1 MREIAPSNTNL
12 EVKPSQA
19 LGFPLSL
26 LGRSLAFATFVSLAK
41 IGVALLLVLVR
52 AIPVGP
58 TDLLRV
64 VLVSLLLVSSV
75 VLLASTREAE
85 KSRALGRVMAVLGAA
100 LSLRIVLPW
109 ESLGVWRAIHPESF
123 IGAATCEFAGAF
135 PAARV
140 QRRLIRGALW
150 WGMLDAAIR
159 VAAAMAA
166 QTGSPAAARFWEL
179 LPQVDWIPTNLL
191 ALVGVLPLLQA
202 LAHSRGAEHRQ
213 LQLFLY
219 ALAMGVTPFVLILPA
234 AALFPSF
241 NDWLGRPEVQPY
253 FLAVTYPF
261 LMAFPITATYAVLY
275 QGVLDYQSALRR
287 AAQYALARYTLVS
300 LVALPLAAGVVFLYV
315 NREEPLGRLLTGW
328 RFLALAV
335 LAASAATVLPLRHRL
350 LAALDRRYFREAYD
364 ARRVLRE
371 LTDAVRKTPD
381 IAELSRL
388 LVEQVDQALHL
399 ESVVV
404 MAASPE
410 QPGLLR
416 AASSRG
422 VADPEPVTTSTQF
435 VSLLAGSSDPL
446 PIDATGPGS
455 LLARLPDREKEWLR
469 TASASLLVPLHG
481 SGDAL
486 TGFMALGPKKSET
499 PFSEEDRDLLASVGG
514 AAGMSIETRLL
525 RATPTPGGGGSTPP
539 RDETPPA
546 RECLGCLRVFDPS
559 VLACPTCASATQA
572 ALLPLVVLDKYRLES
587 RLGSGGFGVVY
598 AAMET
603 RLGRRVALKT
613 LPRISE
619 EKVERF
625 KREALAAAAIHHPNL
640 AMIHTAESWN
650 ETPILVFELLE
661 GGTLAQR
668 LMVSPLSVAD
678 ALTLGQAMAS
688 VLEEAHKRGIL
699 HRDIKPS
706 NIGYDA
712 RQTPKLLD
720 FGVARIRD
728 PQTPVPHHHVETI
741 TLERLRRSE
750 MEVPQTQD
758 APLTETG
765 AIVGTPAYLPLEAF
779 QNREPGP
786 AFDLWALSVTLYE
799 SLSGVN
805 PFRAP
810 TPAETIE
817 RLLRHTPA
825 PLREVRPEVPRDLS
839 DFLVRALSRNPGE
852 RPGSAAQFA
861 SGLDGLAAMAERR

>member
-1 MREIAPSNTNL
+1 MEIAPSLNSIPRRWLRTAAGL
-12 EVKPSQA
+12 ARAKA
-19 LGFPLSL
+19 LVALMLCLGGF
-26 LGRSLAFATFVSLAK
+26 
-41 IGVALLLVLVR
+41 IDIEGVEWLRLLLVLVMLG
-52 AIPVGP
+52 A
-58 TDLLRV
+58 
-64 VLVSLLLVSSV
+64 S
-75 VLLASTREAE
+75 VLLSLAREGAE
-85 KSRALGRVMAVLGAA
+85 QSHALGRIMALLAA
-100 LSLRIVLPW
+100 SLSLRLVISSP
-109 ESLGVWRAIHPESF
+109 GVAIWRAIYPEAF
-123 IGAATCEFAGAF
+123 IGAAALGFALSFRKGGNVPFLVPIAGAWGAF
-135 PAARV
+135 DGV
-140 QRRLIRGALW
+140 LRLAL
-150 WGMLDAAIR
+150 AI
-159 VAAAMAA
+159 AGWL
-166 QTGSPAAARFWEL
+166 GSPDAGSAFQV
-179 LPQVDWIPTNLL
+179 LPRWDWVPTFLL
-191 ALVGVLPLLQA
+191 ALAAMFPLLRA
-202 LAHSRGAEHRQ
+202 LADSRGVERRQ
-213 LQLFLY
+213 LKLFING
-219 ALAMGVTPFVLILPA
+219 LAIGTAPFVLILPA
-234 AALFPSF
+234 GAVVPGF
-241 NDWLGRPEVQPY
+241 NEWLVRPDIQPV
-253 FLAVTYPF
+253 FLSLTYPF
-261 LMAFPITATYAVLY
+261 LFVFPLTATYAVLF

-287 AAQYALARYTLVS
+287 AAQYALARYTLGA
-300 LVALPLAAGVVFLYV
+300 LVALPLIGGLALLYAH
-315 NREEPLGRLLTGW
+315 RAESLGSLLTGW
-328 RFLALAV
+328 RFLGLLAV
-335 LAASAATVLPLRHRL
+335 AATAAAALPLRYRL
-350 LAALDRRYFREAYD
+350 LTVLDRRYFREAYD

-371 LTDAVRKTPD
+371 LTDAVRKTPG

-388 LVEQVDQALHL
+388 LVEQVDRALHV

-469 TASASLLVPLHG
+469 TAGASLLVPLHG

-750 MEVPQTQD
+750 TEVPQTQD

-825 PLREVRPEVPRDLS
+825 PLREVRPGVPRDLS

-861 SGLDGLAAMAERR
+861 SGLDGLAAMAGRR

>member
-1 MREIAPSNTNL
+1 MTSPPR
-12 EVKPSQA
+12 
-19 LGFPLSL
+19 
-26 LGRSLAFATFVSLAK
+26 RSLAIAAIAAQIKVLFALLLGAA
-41 IGVALLLVLVR
+41 GVFHIQGIDWLRFALLLVFL
-52 AIPVGP
+52 G
-58 TDLLRV
+58 T
-64 VLVSLLLVSSV
+64 SLLL
-75 VLLASTREAE
+75 STARRESE
-85 KSRALGRVMAVLGAA
+85 KSRALGNLMALMATGLAVRLVLNWDG
-100 LSLRIVLPW
+100 IFFW
-109 ESLGVWRAIHPESF
+109 IAIHPEAF
-123 IGAATCEFAGAF
+123 VGAAAFDFAAAF
-135 PAARV
+135 APTRTSTTLRGLALAW
-140 QRRLIRGALW
+140 GALDSLAHLALGLGAW
-150 WGMLDAAIR
+150 LVPSSFA
-159 VAAAMAA
+159 
-166 QTGSPAAARFWEL
+166 SPFANLVNW
-179 LPQVDWIPTNLL
+179 DWIAPNSIALL
-191 ALVGVLPLLQA
+191 AVLPLLQA
-202 LAHSRGAEHRQ
+202 LGQSTGTDRRQ
-213 LQLFLY
+213 LQTFIRG
-219 ALAMGVTPFVLILPA
+219 LAVGVAPFVLVLPA
-234 AALFPSF
+234 AVLFPAF
-241 NDWLGRPEVQPY
+241 NEWLGRPEVQPY

-261 LMAFPITATYAVLY
+261 LFVFPLTATYAVLF
-275 QGVLDYQSALRR
+275 QGALDYQSALRR

-350 LAALDRRYFREAYD
+350 LAVLDRRYFREAYD

-388 LVEQVDQALHL
+388 LVEQVDRALHL

-446 PIDATGPGS
+446 PIDAIGPGS

-469 TASASLLVPLHG
+469 TAGASLLVPLHG

-499 PFSEEDRDLLASVGG
+499 SFSEEDRDLLASVGG

-559 VLACPTCASATQA
+559 VLACPTCASATQP

-650 ETPILVFELLE
+650 ETPILVFELLA

-668 LMVSPLSVAD
+668 LLRGLLSVAE
-678 ALTLGQAMAS
+678 ALTLGRAMAE
-688 VLEEAHKRGIL
+688 VLDEAHGRGIL

-712 RQTPKLLD
+712 RQIPKLLD

-728 PQTPVPHHHVETI
+728 PATPVPARNASTI
-741 TLERLRRSE
+741 TLKRLQNPDAE
-750 MEVPQTQD
+750 LPQTQD

-805 PFRAP
+805 PFRAA

-825 PLREVRPEVPRDLS
+825 PLREVRPEVPRELS

-861 SGLDGLAAMAERR
+861 SGLDGLASMAERR